1 MNTVYN
7 RFHLVGTYGAFGSIT
22 RPRYEVIVEGTDE
35 PAPTASTK
43 WREYEFKGKPGD
55 LGRMPGQVAPYHL
68 RLDWLMWFAALS
80 SYEEQPWFAPFMR
93 KLLEGDRAVLSLLRG
108 NPFADRP
115 PRYVRALIYEYH
127 FSSPGERA
135 ATGLWWTRKLVGTYF
150 PASSLPTAGPVGTAK
165 GRLTIGL
172 QVANLPHRFTKLM
185 DRETR

>member
-1 MNTVYN
+1 
-7 RFHLVGTYGAFGSIT
+7 
-22 RPRYEVIVEGTDE
+22 
-35 PAPTASTK
+35 
-43 WREYEFKGKPGD
+43 
-55 LGRMPGQVAPYHL
+55 
-68 RLDWLMWFAALS
+68 
-80 SYEEQPWFAPFMR
+80 
-93 KLLEGDRAVLSLLRG
+93 
-108 NPFADRP
+108 
-115 PRYVRALIYEYH
+115 VRALIYEYH